1 MMAAEAVFRT
11 LVHKVVEGLSGDTA
25 TLDERLQRVVH
36 ILAGYFKV
44 EKCSVMI
51 INKDDMTLE
60 VRASTNLSIIGMK
73 RRLSDVT
80 VATRA
85 LIEDAPF
92 QADKKRL
99 SYFTPADRS
108 RYSSSNSLSIPIR
121 YDNKKIGVMNLTDTG
136 SHRGLTKRQVKEAAE
151 IIDYL
156 AVYLYASQARNFL
169 VNRTI
174 KYKDAVSQLV
184 STNEMKANLTSF
196 IVHDLKG
203 PISTIMANLDMLS
216 HEVLNEQQME
226 SVNLALNDVY
236 KMQRMVMNILDV
248 QKMEEGKI
256 KIYRQET
263 DICELAGREIAAF
276 KNLLVMNGT
285 AIVLEGE
292 PRMLYIDESLIGRT
306 ISNLLINAIEHSAEG
321 QQITVGIRH
330 DAVMKETVVSIA
342 DEGIRIPDDL
352 KEKIFDKYFQLGT
365 GKMYRKTST
374 GLGLTF
380 CKLAIDAHGG
390 RLWVEDNDKC
400 GTRFIFTL
408 PEKLK
413 RRD

>member
-1 MMAAEAVFRT
+1 MSAEAAFSK
-11 LVHKVVEGLSGDTA
+11 LIHKVVEGLSANTA
-25 TLDERLQRVVH
+25 TLDERLQSVVR

-51 INKDDMTLE
+51 INKEDMTLE
-60 VRASTNLSIIGMK
+60 VKASTNTSIIGMK
-73 RRLSDVT
+73 RKLSDVT

-92 QADKKRL
+92 HADKKRL

-108 RYSSSNSLSIPIR
+108 RYASYNSLSIPIKF
-121 YDNKKIGVMNLTDTG
+121 DNKKIGVMNLTDTG
-136 SHRGLTKRQVKEAAE
+136 NRRRLTKRQVKEAAE

-169 VNRTI
+169 VNRTM
-174 KYKDAVSQLV
+174 KYKDAMSLLV
-184 STNEMKANLTSF
+184 SMNEMKTNLTSF

-216 HEVLNEQQME
+216 HEPLNELQLE

-248 QKMEEGKI
+248 QKIEEGKI
-256 KIYRQET
+256 KIFRQET
-263 DICELAGREIAAF
+263 DICELARREISAF
-276 KNLLVMNGT
+276 KNLLAMNGIR
-285 AIVLEGE
+285 IVLEGE
-292 PRMLYIDESLIGRT
+292 PRMLFIDESLIGRT
-306 ISNLLINAIEHSAEG
+306 ISNLLINAIEHSAEE
-321 QQITVGIRH
+321 QQITVDIRY
-330 DAVMKETVVSIA
+330 DSAMKETVVSVM
-342 DEGIRIPDDL
+342 DEGMSIPDDF
-352 KEKIFDKYFQLGT
+352 KEKIFDKFFQLGT

-390 RLWVEDNDKC
+390 RLWVEDNNKG
-400 GTRFIFTL
+400 GTSFIFTI
-408 PEKLK
+408 PEKLQ
-413 RRD
+413 RRVS